1 MRMFISTVF
10 MAALLLITL
19 TGCEESTIHSTG
31 TKIPPPSPH
40 SQDAKEDTLDMAEE
54 RIKKVRGRRE
64 AEYQK
69 MEEKGD
75 FSASSK
81 ISEKIFLEEL
91 GLEERFW
98 TLLVKAFTED
108 VPKTDKMSEDLRR
121 FEKFLTQKAED
132 GLEKFW
138 FEYMGYFDDLVTEY
152 LRLSF
157 KFPEKEN
164 EELLLLFR
172 ESVKEGRTSI
182 LFPEFP
188 EDL

>member
-1 MRMFISTVF
+1 MRMFLSTVF
-10 MAALLLITL
+10 IAAMLLITL
-19 TGCEESTIHSTG
+19 AGCEESTIHSTG
-31 TKIPPPSPH
+31 MKIPPSSPH
-40 SQDAKEDTLDMAEE
+40 SQDAKEGALNMAEE
-54 RIKKVRGRRE
+54 RMNQVRERRE
-64 AEYQK
+64 VEYQK
-69 MEEKGD
+69 MEEKGG
-75 FSASSK
+75 FSTSSK

-98 TLLVKAFTED
+98 THLVKAFTED
-108 VPKTDKMSEDLRR
+108 VPKTDKISEDLKK
-121 FEKFLTQKAED
+121 FEKFLTQKIED

-157 KFPEKEN
+157 EFPEKES

-172 ESVKEGRTSI
+172 ESVKEGKTSI

-188 EDL
+188 KDL